1 MALKSY
7 EELVKVDVR
16 QYCEERDGFTYL
28 NWAKC
33 IELLRQ
39 NGATEV
45 YWEPIPDPQT
55 GSSLRKTDIEFKD
68 KNNNTNRCYETR
80 IKVVIDDKE
89 YEMQTP
95 VMNGANPVKDNSM
108 SQQRVWNS
116 MCRAFVKCVAIHT
129 GLGFNL
135 WLKEEYNKLEAKIPG
150 TGENLASEAKKKTL
164 KTQCTAHGMCLI
176 RYGYPVILSGKSA
189 CATIPDTEEAENKVK
204 NSTEY
209 HLQPTSQV
217 REGVDGVMYRTYRL
231 LRGSRTYNTEEM
243 SRLISG
249 LITMCKEA
257 QIPDREIAT
266 PEEKRLLKE
275 RYGVDV

>member
-7 EELVKVDVR
+7 EELIKVDVR

-45 YWEPIPDPQT
+45 YWEPIPDPLT

-108 SQQRVWNS
+108 SQQRV
-116 MCRAFVKCVAIHT
+116 
-129 GLGFNL
+129 
-135 WLKEEYNKLEAKIPG
+135 
-150 TGENLASEAKKKTL
+150 
-164 KTQCTAHGMCLI
+164 
-176 RYGYPVILSGKSA
+176 
-189 CATIPDTEEAENKVK
+189 
-204 NSTEY
+204 
-209 HLQPTSQV
+209 
-217 REGVDGVMYRTYRL
+217 
-231 LRGSRTYNTEEM
+231 
-243 SRLISG
+243 
-249 LITMCKEA
+249 
-257 QIPDREIAT
+257 
-266 PEEKRLLKE
+266 
-275 RYGVDV
+275 

>member
-1 MALKSY
+1 MNLKP
-7 EELVKVDVR
+7 ETPLIKKLEIKRLEDECENLRLWRWRLTIAIELILITVLGACVIN
-16 QYCEERDGFTYL
+16 FYL

-135 WLKEEYNKLEAKIPG
+135 WLGEEYNKLEAKIPG

-164 KTQCTAHGMCLI
+164 KTQCTAHGIDLD
-176 RYGYPVILSGKSA
+176 A
-189 CATIPDTEEAENKVK
+189 
-204 NSTEY
+204 
-209 HLQPTSQV
+209 
-217 REGVDGVMYRTYRL
+217 
-231 LRGSRTYNTEEM
+231 
-243 SRLISG
+243 
-249 LITMCKEA
+249 
-257 QIPDREIAT
+257 
-266 PEEKRLLKE
+266 
-275 RYGVDV
+275 